1 MAGCTQINC
10 QTQEI
15 RKIKKKADLILKN
28 KKGVKK
34 VKKGVSKN
42 KKSCEMGKII

>member
-34 VKKGVSKN
+34 VKKREYQRI
-42 KKSCEMGKII
+42 KKVVK